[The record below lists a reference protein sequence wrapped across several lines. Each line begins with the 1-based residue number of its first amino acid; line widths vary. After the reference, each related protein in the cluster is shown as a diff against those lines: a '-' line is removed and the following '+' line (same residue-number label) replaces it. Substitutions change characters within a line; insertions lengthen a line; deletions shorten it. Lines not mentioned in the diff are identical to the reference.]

1 MKQRWN
7 NAINNNNYM
16 QLLAI
21 ELLEVNTWGNK
32 LSNLTLINAGFTSN
46 TEEAELIWC

>member
-1 MKQRWN
+1 MEQRWN
-7 NAINNNNYM
+7 AAIDNNNYM

-32 LSNLTLINAGFTSN
+32 LSNLTLINAGFCVD